1 MGQGVDQAQ
10 RQRELTKHALELDL
24 NRLEA
29 RVRSELDWRARLRR
43 EGPRLA
49 AIGAVVVVVAGGIL
63 VLRRR
68 LTHGESR
75 TREAEPTTLE
85 DLTAELHQIRKALE
99 KQKNGKSSSFVQ
111 KALLRG
117 VSAAGTAGGTALARQ
132 MLARQ
137 TADPEER
144 PETTRAG

>member
-29 RVRSELDWRARLRR
+29 RVRSELDWRTRLRR

-49 AIGAVVVVVAGGIL
+49 AAGVVVVVVAGGIL

-68 LTHGESR
+68 LTRGR
-75 TREAEPTTLE
+75 THAAPPPTTLE
-85 DLTAELHQIRKALE
+85 DLTAELHEIRKALE

-117 VSAAGTAGGTALARQ
+117 VSAAGTAGGTMLARQ
-132 MLARQ
+132 MLQRQ
-137 TADPEER
+137 MSSAEEG
-144 PETTRAG
+144 PGTTRAG

>member
-29 RVRSELDWRARLRR
+29 RVRSELDWRNRLRR

-49 AIGAVVVVVAGGIL
+49 AIGAAAIVVAGGVLI
-63 VLRRR
+63 LRRR
-68 LTHGESR
+68 LRPG
-75 TREAEPTTLE
+75 REHVEAPSTLE
-85 DLTAELHQIRKALE
+85 DLTAELHEIRKALE
-99 KQKNGKSSSFVQ
+99 KQKNGKSSSLVQ

-117 VSAAGTAGGTALARQ
+117 VSAAGTAGGTLLARRMLQRQ
-132 MLARQ
+132 MGS
-137 TADPEER
+137 PEEG
-144 PETTRAG
+144 PGTTRAG